1 MSSSTLQVW
10 KVIHAE
16 TIRRIWASRCK
27 RVFEDVGTHFLE
39 LKAILVAQ
47 IEYKLT
53 IHANLLQ
60 SRPKKAKALEHFKR
74 VWTQKIPIASI
85 SITNKGSLKFTLNI

>member
-1 MSSSTLQVW
+1 MPSSTLQVW

-16 TIRRIWASRCK
+16 TIRSIWASRCK
-27 RVFEDVGTHFLE
+27 NVFEDADTHFLE
-39 LKAILVAQ
+39 LKANLVAQ

-74 VWTQKIPIASI
+74 IWAQKIPIASI
-85 SITNKGSLKFTLNI
+85 SIKNKGSLKFTLNI

>member
-1 MSSSTLQVW
+1 MPSSTLQVW

-16 TIRRIWASRCK
+16 TIRSIWASRCK
-27 RVFEDVGTHFLE
+27 KVFEDADTQFLE
-39 LKAILVAQ
+39 LKAKLVAQ

-60 SRPKKAKALEHFKR
+60 SRPKKGGLRYREFFRGVFIICALFNDVE
-74 VWTQKIPIASI
+74 
-85 SITNKGSLKFTLNI
+85 TLFAYVGRS

>member
-1 MSSSTLQVW
+1 MPSSTLQVW
-10 KVIHAE
+10 KKIHAE

-27 RVFEDVGTHFLE
+27 KVFEDADTHFLE
-39 LKAILVAQ
+39 LKAKLVAQ

-60 SRPKKAKALEHFKR
+60 SRPKKAKAQEHFKR
-74 VWTQKIPIASI
+74 VWTQKITIAFI